1 MKVFKKIGL
10 ALALLALLIPG
21 NAGAAVKLSKAM
33 VDALAAGKAT
43 AQDTVGTITTI
54 AFADG
59 GAGNDSITD
68 SGNGLAGFSVGDLVT
83 VVTTSGTN
91 DGTYEALTVAAGTIG
106 VATAS
111 LTAEIAAT
119 AGASAL
125 VSHRGQS
132 IADLLKYGVM
142 ALYSGARPATPET
155 AEAGTLLL
163 LISESSGA
171 FAGGTDTNGLLF
183 DAVVDG
189 VVSKDVAQ
197 VWSDAGLDTGTIT
210 WGRFYA
216 NDYTT
221 GADAGEALIRFDF
234 DVAASGSDLNMST
247 SVVTGNTKTI
257 DSFTIT
263 VPVQ

>member
-1 MKVFKKIGL
+1 MKIFKKIVIVL
-10 ALALLALLIPG
+10 IALLLFAG
-21 NAGAAVKLSKAM
+21 NAGAAVTLSKAM
-33 VDALAAGKAT
+33 VDALAAGQGT
-43 AQDTVGTITTI
+43 AKHSVGVITTI

-59 GAGNDSITD
+59 GVGNDQITD
-68 SGNGLAGFSVGDLVT
+68 SGNGLAGFSVGDLIT

-91 DGTYEALTVAAGTIG
+91 DGTYEILAVAAGAVD
-106 VATAS
+106 VATGT
-111 LTAEIAAT
+111 LTGELAAA

-125 VSHRGQS
+125 VSHRGHS

-142 ALYSGARPATPET
+142 ALYSGARPANPET

-171 FAGGTDTNGLLF
+171 FVGGTDTNGLLF

-189 VVSKDVAQ
+189 VLSKYAGQ
-197 VWSDAGLDTGTIT
+197 IWSDTGIDTGTVT

-221 GADAGEALIRFDF
+221 GADAGETLIRFDF
-234 DVAASGSDLNMST
+234 DVATSGADLNMST
-247 SVVTGNTKTI
+247 SVVTGAAKTI

-263 VPVQ
+263 IPVQ